1 MSFLTS
7 MFKTEKPVI
16 GMLHLRPL
24 PGDPLYYPGGSVSQ
38 VVEAAKRD
46 LDPEDAA
53 DYLES
58 LGLEQPG
65 LDVLAQAAYK
75 LLGLQSFFTAG
86 EMEVKAWTVRQGATA
101 PQAAGVIHTDFERGF
116 IKAEVIGYDDYI
128 ELGGEQGAKAAGKLR
143 IEGKDYVMADGDVVH
158 FRFNV

>member
-46 LDPEDAA
+46 LEALQQGGVDGILITNELSMP
-53 DYLES
+53 Y
-58 LGLEQPG
+58 EQHVSPST
-65 LDVLAQAAYK
+65 LASMGY
-75 LLGLQSFFTAG
+75 
-86 EMEVKAWTVRQGATA
+86 
-101 PQAAGVIHTDFERGF
+101 
-116 IKAEVIGYDDYI
+116 VIGALSHDLSTPW
-128 ELGGEQGAKAAGKLR
+128 EPRLFTTVMPQSSCALLSMRSSRAAIFAVPGPV
-143 IEGKDYVMADGDVVH
+143 ISG
-158 FRFNV
+158 

>member
-46 LDPEDAA
+46 LEALQQGGVDGILITNELSMP
-53 DYLES
+53 Y
-58 LGLEQPG
+58 EQHVSPST
-65 LDVLAQAAYK
+65 LASMGYVIGGSIPWICR
-75 LLGLQSFFTAG
+75 LLGELKLFTMVMPQSSCALPSTRSSRVAIFRCVG
-86 EMEVKAWTVRQGATA
+86 
-101 PQAAGVIHTDFERGF
+101 PVISG
-116 IKAEVIGYDDYI
+116 
-128 ELGGEQGAKAAGKLR
+128 
-143 IEGKDYVMADGDVVH
+143 
-158 FRFNV
+158 